1 MTNQSKDN
9 ELKDLQAKTNAA
21 KAKGKKM
28 DKEDDEDE
36 KEEDE
41 GNEDEF
47 MEMLES
53 QASDSLMTAY
63 HSNPQCVNP
72 QFLNQKQ
79 LEPEGGNQKHAWGKS
94 QPEGSVLVPAGFE
107 QVIMLGPAIVVYP
120 PFVVYRDGLAYLA
133 GGKQA
138 KSWRFEEVAA
148 ISINNFQT
156 HATTGGHHTQYT
168 LTRTSGESLVMD
180 KPRYDSIF
188 QNADDVVKR
197 AEAFEATVNQIRLAV
212 FKLMTPRAIQR
223 YEAGEALK
231 FGPVTVQQN
240 DGIQLGNHHYAWGD
254 VQNIEVPYEI
264 YGQSQLRVTL
274 NNGKRDE
281 MRISEIPNFELL
293 CRLIGLN
300 LSEVELTWRS

>member
-1 MTNQSKDN
+1 MANQLEDDG
-9 ELKDLQAKTNAA
+9 LKDLQAKMNAT
-21 KAKGKKM
+21 KAKGKNM

-36 KEEDE
+36 KVEEE

-47 MEMLES
+47 IEMLES

-72 QFLNQKQ
+72 QFLNQEE
-79 LEPEGGNQKHAWGKS
+79 LELKNGNQKHAWGQS
-94 QPEGSVLVPAGFE
+94 QPEGSVLVPMGFE

-138 KSWRFEEVAA
+138 KPWRFEEVAA

-156 HATTGGHHTQYT
+156 HATTSGHHTQYT
-168 LTRTSGESLVMD
+168 LTRTGGESLVMD
-180 KPRYDSIF
+180 KPRYGSMF
-188 QNADDVVKR
+188 QNFDDVVKR
-197 AEAFEATVNQIRLAV
+197 AEAFEAAVDQIRLAV
-212 FKLMTPRAIQR
+212 FKLMTPRAVQS

-231 FGPVTVQQN
+231 FGPVTIQQN

-254 VQNIEVPYEI
+254 VQNIEAPHEI
-264 YGQSQLRVTL
+264 YGESKLKVAL

-300 LSEVELTWRS
+300 LDIVESTLRS